1 MSTVILSV
9 VIPCYNEEAGINN
22 SVNIIFDH
30 VAEITK
36 DYEIILVDDGSS
48 DNTYNKLIELS
59 SENKKIKCIRFTRN
73 FGKEAAILAG
83 LKYSSGKAVIVM
95 DADLQHPP
103 EMLKKMYRFW
113 NDEDYKIVEAIKKY
127 HDTGFG
133 LSNFISKLFNRIMSR
148 LSGLNMSGASDF
160 KLIDR
165 RVVNEIIAMPERDR
179 FYRGLVNWTGYK
191 TAQVLFEVPERTAG
205 VSKWSFLSLFRL
217 SVSAITSFSNIP
229 LYITTYLGVFTL
241 IFSFGLSLHTLFN
254 KFFGTAVSGFTTVI
268 IIILFLC
275 SLIMISLGII
285 GIYIANIYM
294 EIKKRPYYIISDD
307 YIE

>member
-1 MSTVILSV
+1 MSAVILSV
-9 VIPCYNEEAGINN
+9 IIPCYNEEAGINN
-22 SVNIIFDH
+22 SINIILDH
-30 VAEITK
+30 VSEITEN
-36 DYEIILVDDGSS
+36 YEIILVDDGSS
-48 DNTYNKLIELS
+48 DNTFKKLVGLS
-59 SENKKIKCIRFTRN
+59 LENEKIKYIRFTRN

-83 LKYSSGKAVIVM
+83 LKYSSGEAVVVM

-113 NDEDYKIVEAIKKY
+113 HEEDYKIVEAIKKY

-133 LSNFISKLFNRIMSR
+133 LSHSISKFFNLIMSR

-165 RVVNEIIAMPERDR
+165 RVVNEIIEMPERDR

-191 TAQVLFEVPERTAG
+191 TAQVLFEVPERIAG

-294 EIKKRPYYIISDD
+294 EIKKRPYYIISND
-307 YIE
+307 

>member
-9 VIPCYNEEAGINN
+9 VVPCYNEEAGITR
-22 SVNIIFDH
+22 SVDIILGH
-30 VAEITK
+30 ITEITES
-36 DYEIILVDDGSS
+36 YELILVDDGSS
-48 DNTYNKLIELS
+48 DNTFRKLIELS
-59 SENKKIKCIRFTRN
+59 SENNKIKNIRFTRN

-83 LKYSSGKAVIVM
+83 LRYSTGKAVVVM

-103 EMLKKMYRFW
+103 EMLKTMYRFW
-113 NDEDYKIVEAIKKY
+113 HEDGYKIVEAIKKY
-127 HDTGFG
+127 QATGYG
-133 LSNFISKLFNRIMSR
+133 LSNAISKFFNLIMSR
-148 LSGLNMSGASDF
+148 MSGLNMNGASDF

-191 TAQVLFEVPERTAG
+191 TAQVLFEVPERIAG

-294 EIKKRPYYIISDD
+294 EIKKRPYYIISDN